1 MARAELKAGS
11 GPGSAEIAEASV
23 AAGTAV
29 EGADSFGAAAASFSR
44 AQANRVKDKANPRA
58 AKSDK
63 RVRPPPRCPLNDL
76 IVPFSQPAPSA
87 VLDAQGKRFQCCPG
101 IVRSWARQKCTCSRC
116 RL

>member
-44 AQANRVKDKANPRA
+44 AQANRVMDKANPRA
-58 AKSDK
+58 AESDK

-76 IVPFSQPAPSA
+76 IVHFSPPALSA
-87 VLDAQGKRFQCCPG
+87 ALDARGKQFQCSLSTA
-101 IVRSWARQKCTCSRC
+101 RSWARQKCTCSRC
-116 RL
+116 P